1 MRYLL
6 LYRKTTLR
14 IFLYKKNR
22 PQNCPP
28 QTHFNYLWTS
38 SNRPSKFVDGCGC
51 FSKRCQNSPKNRRTK
66 SRPAMNS
73 PEKRLSPPMLSIKK
87 ENKIDSQNVINL
99 TPPENH
105 EKMTRYVRVRKSIC
119 YEVKATKKKCIYQ
132 LLCSISSSF
141 QKLNQEISI
150 SKITTK
156 NVARKFSKLKK
167 NGYPFSKIHFKG
179 STDNKY
185 KKPDSNRVAS
195 HLSPHEKIIKNFFL

>member
-1 MRYLL
+1 
-6 LYRKTTLR
+6 
-14 IFLYKKNR
+14 
-22 PQNCPP
+22 
-28 QTHFNYLWTS
+28 
-38 SNRPSKFVDGCGC
+38 
-51 FSKRCQNSPKNRRTK
+51 
-66 SRPAMNS
+66 
-73 PEKRLSPPMLSIKK
+73 
-87 ENKIDSQNVINL
+87 
-99 TPPENH
+99 
-105 EKMTRYVRVRKSIC
+105 MTRYVRVRKSIC

-179 STDNKY
+179 SKDNKY

-195 HLSPHEKIIKNFFL
+195 QRSPYEKIIKNFFYKKKRTQNCPPLQFWQILKSVKTCIEHQLCSFYKKHSQN

>member
-1 MRYLL
+1 
-6 LYRKTTLR
+6 
-14 IFLYKKNR
+14 
-22 PQNCPP
+22 
-28 QTHFNYLWTS
+28 
-38 SNRPSKFVDGCGC
+38 
-51 FSKRCQNSPKNRRTK
+51 
-66 SRPAMNS
+66 MNS
-73 PEKRLSPPMLSIKK
+73 PEKRLSPPMLFIKK
-87 ENKIDSQNVINL
+87 EKKIDSQNVINL

-185 KKPDSNRVAS
+185 KKPDSNRVA
-195 HLSPHEKIIKNFFL
+195 PHWSRYEKIIQNFFL

>member
-1 MRYLL
+1 MWLFFKEVSKL
-6 LYRKTTLR
+6 TQKSQNKIKTSYELPWEAAFTTNA
-14 IFLYKKNR
+14 IHKK
-22 PQNCPP
+22 
-28 QTHFNYLWTS
+28 
-38 SNRPSKFVDGCGC
+38 
-51 FSKRCQNSPKNRRTK
+51 
-66 SRPAMNS
+66 
-73 PEKRLSPPMLSIKK
+73 KK
-87 ENKIDSQNVINL
+87 KKIDSQNVINL

-167 NGYPFSKIHFKG
+167 NGFPFSKIHFKG

-185 KKPDSNRVAS
+185 KKPDSNRVA
-195 HLSPHEKIIKNFFL
+195 PH